1 MPKGKKFTAAEK
13 HFHEKEIILRRELN
27 RTRDRVYE
35 LRAQLDE
42 AFAEMEKLTA
52 LNDELEARNAVLQQ
66 TVGLT
71 DAEVRDLVKRAQS
84 LNTLAG
90 VMDHMPRFY

>member
-27 RTRDRVYE
+27 QTRDRVYE
-35 LRAQLDE
+35 LRARLDE
-42 AFAEMEKLTA
+42 ALNEMEKLTA
-52 LNDELEARNAVLQQ
+52 LNQELEAKNAILQQ
-66 TVGLT
+66 TAGLT
-71 DAEVRDLVKRAQS
+71 DEEVRSLVKRAQS